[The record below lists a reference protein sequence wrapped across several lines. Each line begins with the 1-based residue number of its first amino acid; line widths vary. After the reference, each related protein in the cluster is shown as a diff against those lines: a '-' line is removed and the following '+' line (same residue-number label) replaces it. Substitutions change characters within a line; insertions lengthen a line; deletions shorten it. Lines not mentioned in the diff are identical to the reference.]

1 MSSDQAPSEDVMA
14 VVFAYGTS
22 GAHPVRFRSFS
33 GTHTPHQG
41 RERPLPSNY
50 EDLAVLGTANMGS
63 FPALVRPFVRAA
75 LRYGGGV
82 SY

>member
-63 FPALVRPFVRAA
+63 FPALVGPLVRAG
-75 LRYGGGV
+75 LHYGGEA